1 MNKNKRAF
9 LKMGVALMVTTSLSP
24 LAALAGR
31 DDGVELLIQATDG
44 KEESEGIL
52 SLSKDEMGKL
62 QDLQGQK
69 RAGFLA
75 ELIMRWLKKRF
86 PDIPWPKVG
95 DDMGKDL
102 TQQMNKMLESNGLGG
117 EGAAIR
123 GIKIRVKVNF
133 KPPNKWEISLQID
146 F

>member
-44 KEESEGIL
+44 KEESEGLL

-102 TQQMNKMLESNGLGG
+102 TQQMNKMLVSNGLGG